1 MNTQTLD
8 PRVDGPRLGT
18 LLGDVLWV
26 FRRGGRW
33 TLGELRDSVG
43 HGSEAGISAR
53 IREARGLGYRIEKG
67 RRGAAEL
74 GLWEYWMDVPARSGE
89 QLVMFGEEGRR
100 RGDR

>member
-1 MNTQTLD
+1 MSTQTLD

-18 LLGDVLWV
+18 LLGDVLGV

-33 TLGELRDSVG
+33 TLGELRDAVG

-53 IREARGLGYRIEKG
+53 IRELKACGHRIEKA

-74 GLWEYWMDVPARSGE
+74 GLWEYWLDVPARPGE
-89 QLVMFGEEGRR
+89 QLGMFEDEGRR